1 MKTFLIIMLIFILSF
16 GIGIFIFE
24 SKSVYNEVMA
34 YNFFKM
40 IREKKFKRAFNITR
54 LIFGKKI
61 RAYLL
66 IELVKAL
73 LLKNRIEQAYYIYK
87 RSNNPLVKM
96 SVLELIIDNCIKNND
111 LRKVEAFTTILC
123 FYDNKKL
130 IDTYKKILNY
140 YEKNNEIEKI
150 RDMEKMYI
158 ENLDF
163 YIALSYIKLGS
174 LEDIERMILT
184 IENPKKI
191 GLLVYETFKFYR
203 ESDKLEE
210 LNIFYNK
217 VKFDK
222 VTQGIIDEFLIKI
235 FIEQKDFDKANEKIL
250 NLEPKKQFDFYL
262 LIAKE
267 LKDTP
272 YIDLYINKAYGL
284 IKYFNFPTEKVMAL
298 IKISY
303 LTIKEDKFKF
313 ENRYLDEAYEIYLE
327 TGSESLDLSKEFI
340 LLFRQ
345 YKRYELFM
353 ELLEKKA
360 KIYKEVI
367 NMDNMNEIKPEF
379 IKSINIFLWGEE
391 LKTFEDFMKSYNIV
405 QLKNGDLDYQD
416 FYDLIHQIKRYVND
430 ETYENIN
437 NISKNLSDK
446 PNTLFF
452 INQYLRILKES

>member
-1 MKTFLIIMLIFILSF
+1 MKTFLIIILVFVITF
-16 GIGIFIFE
+16 GIGIFLFE
-24 SKSVYNEVMA
+24 GKSLYNEIMA

-40 IREKKFKRAFNITR
+40 IKEKRFKRAFNITK

-73 LLKNRIEQAYYIYK
+73 LVKNRIEQAYYIYK

-111 LRKVEAFTTILC
+111 SKKVEAFTTILC

-130 IDTYKKILNY
+130 LDTYKRVLNY
-140 YEKNNEIEKI
+140 YEKNSELEKI

-163 YIALSYIKLGS
+163 YIALSYIKLDS

-191 GLLVYETFKFYR
+191 GLLVYETFKFYK
-203 ESDKLEE
+203 ESNKLIE
-210 LNIFYNK
+210 LNNFYNK
-217 VKFDK
+217 LKFDK
-222 VTQGIIDEFLIKI
+222 VTQNIIDEFLIKMN
-235 FIEQKDFDKANEKIL
+235 IEQKEFEKASEKIL
-250 NLEPKKQFDFYL
+250 LLDLKKQFDFYL

-267 LKDTP
+267 LRHSNLIEE
-272 YIDLYINKAYGL
+272 YVEKAYKL
-284 IKYFNFPTEKVMAL
+284 IKYFTYPTERVMAL
-298 IKISY
+298 IKLSY
-303 LTIKEDKFKF
+303 LTIKEEKYKF
-313 ENRYLDEAYEIYLE
+313 ENKYLDEAYEIYLE
-327 TGSESLDLSKEFI
+327 TGNESLDLSKEFI
-340 LLFRQ
+340 LLFRE

-353 ELLEKKA
+353 DLLEKKA

-367 NMDNMNEIKPEF
+367 TLDNMNEIKPEF

-391 LKTFEDFMKSYNIV
+391 LKTFEEFMKSYNIV
-405 QLKNGDLDYQD
+405 QLKNGDLEYED
-416 FYDLIHQIKRYVND
+416 FYDLIHQIKRYVNND
-430 ETYENIN
+430 TYENIN
-437 NISKNLSDK
+437 SISVNLSDK

>member
-313 ENRYLDEAYEIYLE
+313 ENRYLDEAYEIYLV